1 MYQLRNLFGPRGDDR
16 PVRLAQSLHVRRFQS
31 EKLRRWRMP
40 VGVSVVLALLM
51 PSLFAVAWV
60 GVNGHAKM
68 KEAADRMYQEQV
80 IKGQLTAQL
89 DSSVTQVGW
98 TALQLIPITRPAR
111 LTELRVQLGER
122 IVPDVDER
130 IAQLRTH
137 AVDGIDERRLTER
150 INVEWRRFR
159 GSPRQ
164 HPCWRTFATSRS
176 PSNARSPAPAPSE
189 DKTRATLAT

>member
-1 MYQLRNLFGPRGDDR
+1 
-16 PVRLAQSLHVRRFQS
+16 
-31 EKLRRWRMP
+31 MP

-122 IVPDVDER
+122 IVP
-130 IAQLRTH
+130 
-137 AVDGIDERRLTER
+137 
-150 INVEWRRFR
+150 
-159 GSPRQ
+159 
-164 HPCWRTFATSRS
+164 
-176 PSNARSPAPAPSE
+176 
-189 DKTRATLAT
+189 